1 MTFRET
7 IARETE
13 RRGWSAYRL
22 GKESGVHIRTV
33 QQYLAGTCDLVGERI
48 AKLSAALGLELRPA
62 RKANKQAKG
71 KV

>member
-22 GKESGVHIRTV
+22 GQESGVPIRTV

-48 AKLSAALGLELRPA
+48 GKLCDAVGLELRHKA
-62 RKANKQAKG
+62 RGKQRKG